1 MRKRLLKLSAYPFS
15 STAPLGEVRYEV
27 PALNVGMRG
36 WPAAARPLKAPGDV
50 HPASATDLPLNLV
63 LVHLVALGAHQGGH
77 PPAVGPGSDVFPS
90 AISRALALSS

>member
-36 WPAAARPLKAPGDV
+36 WPAAASPLKAPGDAQA
-50 HPASATDLPLNLV
+50 ASAAGFLKQVPLNLF
-63 LVHLVALGAHQGGH
+63 L
-77 PPAVGPGSDVFPS
+77 FTW
-90 AISRALALSS
+90 